1 MGIFRRW
8 GNSDSHVHPHRGKI
22 MWGVK
27 TVSCKKRR
35 GLGSQGK
42 QTCLHL
48 HLGLRASKTE
58 KINACKEIKPVTPK
72 GDPPW
77 ILIGRTDA
85 EAEVSI
91 LRPTW
96 CKEPTHWKRP
106 WCWKR
111 LRTGGEGDDRGWDGW
126 IPSLTQWTWVWAN
139 SRGERRAGKPGV
151 LPSVGSQRVGH
162 NWATE
167 QQQFK
172 LQFVVLRYGTV
183 LAN

>member
-8 GNSDSHVHPHRGKI
+8 GNSDSHMHPHRGKI

-58 KINACKEIKPVTPK
+58 KINACKEIQPVTPK

-85 EAEVSI
+85 EAEASI

-111 LRTGGEGDDRGWDGW
+111 LRAGGEGDGGGEMVGWHHLLHGHESDLTLGESKGQG
-126 IPSLTQWTWVWAN
+126 SLVCCHLWGRKELDT
-139 SRGERRAGKPGV
+139 
-151 LPSVGSQRVGH
+151 
-162 NWATE
+162 TE
-167 QQQFK
+167 W
-172 LQFVVLRYGTV
+172 LNNNNLSSSSWYFVM
-183 LAN
+183 AQS